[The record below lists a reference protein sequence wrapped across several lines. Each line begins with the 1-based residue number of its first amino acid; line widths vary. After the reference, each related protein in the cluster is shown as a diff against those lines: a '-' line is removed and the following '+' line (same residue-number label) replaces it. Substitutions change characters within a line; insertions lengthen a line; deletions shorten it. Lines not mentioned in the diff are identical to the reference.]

1 MYNIIRD
8 TFLLSI
14 SPLGE
19 ARVGIPYGIIN
30 GLDPT
35 TALAVGLIGNLLIF
49 PLFMYLIDAFNA
61 KLWRYSFYKKQNIKL
76 IRRAKKGVG
85 AKIQQYGFW
94 GLMIFVMIPLPTTG
108 AYIGTIAAY
117 VFKLNRT
124 QAFAA
129 ISIGVVIS
137 CIIMAV
143 STHYSMLGFSLF

>member
-1 MYNIIRD
+1 MYYIILL
-8 TFLLSI
+8 TFALSI

-30 GLDPT
+30 GLNPIL
-35 TALAVGLIGNLLIF
+35 ALMIGLIGNLLIF
-49 PLFMYLIDAFNA
+49 PVFMYLIDTFNA
-61 KLWRYSFYKKQNIKL
+61 KFWRYKFYKKQNIKL

-85 AKIQQYGFW
+85 ANIQKYGFW

-117 VFKLNRT
+117 IFKLERRE
-124 QAFAA
+124 AFIA
-129 ISIGVVIS
+129 ISLGVIVS

-143 STHYSMLGFSLF
+143 STHFSLLGISLF